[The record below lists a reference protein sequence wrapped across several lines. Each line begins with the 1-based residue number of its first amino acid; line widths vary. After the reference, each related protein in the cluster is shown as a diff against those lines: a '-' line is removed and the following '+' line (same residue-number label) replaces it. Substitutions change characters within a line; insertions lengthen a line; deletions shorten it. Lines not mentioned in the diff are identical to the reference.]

1 MECTLGDLH
10 YIIVGYISHIGK
22 LYILYI
28 DQGNMSS
35 YYILGP
41 LFLGLSTVIFTR
53 TVSSVLGVVNIYFIS
68 AYLFNVKKIKI
79 ILYYLCFC

>member
-1 MECTLGDLH
+1 
-10 YIIVGYISHIGK
+10 
-22 LYILYI
+22 
-28 DQGNMSS
+28 MSS